1 MRLVLSIII
10 ALGFTLLVIL
20 GALRLAADLLAMST
34 HRQPSFPDEF
44 PEEDR
49 ESLDRNRPGATSVA
63 VEGSANRTV
72 ARHINAAH

>member
-1 MRLVLSIII
+1 MRLVLSVII

-20 GALRLAADLLAMST
+20 GALRLVADLLAMST

-44 PEEDR
+44 SEEDR
-49 ESLDRNRPGATSVA
+49 ESLDRNRPGASSFA
-63 VEGSANRTV
+63 VEGPANRAV

>member
-20 GALRLAADLLAMST
+20 GALRLVADLLAIST
-34 HRQPSFPDEF
+34 YRQPSFPDEF

-49 ESLDRNRPGATSVA
+49 ESLDRNRPGASSFA
-63 VEGSANRTV
+63 VDATANSAI
-72 ARHINAAH
+72 ARHVNAAQ

>member
-1 MRLVLSIII
+1 MRLVLSVII

-20 GALRLAADLLAMST
+20 GALRLVADLVAMST

-44 PEEDR
+44 SGEDR
-49 ESLDRNRPGATSVA
+49 ESPDRNRPGASSFA
-63 VEGSANRTV
+63 VEGPANRAV

>member
-20 GALRLAADLLAMST
+20 GALRLVADLLAMST

-44 PEEDR
+44 PEEDW
-49 ESLDRNRPGATSVA
+49 ESLDRNRPGASSFA
-63 VEGSANRTV
+63 VEAPANSAI
-72 ARHINAAH
+72 ARHINAAQ

>member
-20 GALRLAADLLAMST
+20 GALRLVADLLAIDS

-44 PEEDR
+44 PEGDR
-49 ESLDRNRPGATSVA
+49 ESLDRNRPGASSFD
-63 VEGSANRTV
+63 VEGRQTG
-72 ARHINAAH
+72 RFTTLQGE

>member
-20 GALRLAADLLAMST
+20 GALRLVADLLAMST
-34 HRQPSFPDEF
+34 LRQPSFPDEF

-49 ESLDRNRPGATSVA
+49 ESLDRNRPGASSSVH
-63 VEGSANRTV
+63 GG
-72 ARHINAAH
+72 